1 MIVPDVNLLLYATNR
16 SVPQHQRANTW
27 LSALLAGDEPV
38 GMAWIVVVAFVR
50 ISSNPRIYRA
60 PMTVDQATEI
70 VDRWLLNPLVSTIEP
85 SPSHWSILRALL
97 HENGSAANLT
107 NDAHLAALCIE
118 RGATLHSADGD
129 FSRFRGLR
137 WHNPLRAE

>member
-1 MIVPDVNLLLYATNR
+1 MLT
-16 SVPQHQRANTW
+16 
-27 LSALLAGDEPV
+27 GDEPI
-38 GMAWIVVVAFVR
+38 GLAWIVIVAFMR
-50 ISSNPRIYRA
+50 ISTNARIYRA
-60 PMTVDQATEI
+60 PMTVEQASDI
-70 VDRWLLNPLVSTIEP
+70 VGGWLSNRLVSTVEP
-85 SPSHWSILRALL
+85 SPSHWTILRELL
-97 HENGSAANLT
+97 RENGSAGNLT